1 VTLRGQPAVAVL
13 RDQQAVAVLR
23 DEQAVAVGILPGS
36 AAGP

>member
-1 VTLRGQPAVAVL
+1 VTLR
-13 RDQQAVAVLR
+13 DEQAVAILR